1 MPHARGTFEVKL
13 APQPKDDYADG
24 ATLGRLT
31 IDKQFHGDL
40 TGASR
45 GQMLSAITP
54 VKGSAGYV
62 AMELVTGTLAGRAGT
77 FVFQHSGTMD
87 RGAATLRLTVV
98 PDSGTGE
105 LTGLS
110 GSMAIIIAD
119 GKHSYE
125 MEYALAGSP

>member
-1 MPHARGTFEVKL
+1 MPRARGTFEVKL

-24 ATLGRLT
+24 ASLGRLT

-45 GQMLSAITP
+45 GQMLSAGTP

-87 RGAATLRLTVV
+87 RGAATLTLTVV

-119 GKHSYE
+119 GRHSYE